1 MYKFDIDMPNDLEI
15 KNEVNFILDKVLEKE
30 ENFYSYIKNMYKKI
44 GFRNLFHDKA
54 ELIFIGVLL
63 LSIFLLEILEI
74 KRNSMISKERVY
86 TFIFIISPLY
96 YLITN
101 IFSFINMKDNNTYEM
116 EMVCKYNLYQVS
128 ALRMLV
134 FSIISIFL
142 SLTVI
147 LGLYNKI
154 DILRGLMISITSIFL
169 FSSLFLYSTVKL
181 KSEIATYLVIGF
193 WIIANLILF
202 RLSSNE
208 YFEFLQTMP
217 MVVYI
222 LVAVSALFIYI
233 KNIQILSKYKKSLI
247 IN

>member
-1 MYKFDIDMPNDLEI
+1 MDKFNIDMPDDLEI
-15 KNEVNFILDKVLEKE
+15 KNQINLILDKGLEKE
-30 ENFYSYIKNMYKKI
+30 EHFYSYIKNMYKQI
-44 GFRNLFHDKA
+44 GFKNLFHDKA

-63 LSIFLLEILEI
+63 LSILLLGILGI
-74 KRNSMISKERVY
+74 KRNTMMSKEIIY

-101 IFSFINMKDNNTYEM
+101 IFSFMNMKENNTYEI

-134 FSIISIFL
+134 FSVISIFL
-142 SLTVI
+142 SVIFI

-154 DILRGLMISITSIFL
+154 DILRGIMISITSIFL
-169 FSSLFLYSTVKL
+169 FSSLLLYSMVKL
-181 KSEIATYLVIGF
+181 KSKIGRYLVIGF
-193 WIIANLILF
+193 WIIGNLILL
-202 RLSSNE
+202 RLSFNQ

-217 MVVYI
+217 MVVYV
-222 LVAVSALFIYI
+222 LVAVTSLFIYM
-233 KNIQILSKYKKSLI
+233 KNIQILSNYKKVVM

>member
-1 MYKFDIDMPNDLEI
+1 MGKFDIDMPDDLEI
-15 KNEVNFILDKVLEKE
+15 KNQINLILDKGLEKE
-30 ENFYSYIKNMYKKI
+30 EHFCSYIKNMYKQI

-63 LSIFLLEILEI
+63 LSILLLGILGI
-74 KRNSMISKERVY
+74 KRNSMISKERIYIFV
-86 TFIFIISPLY
+86 FIISPLY

-101 IFSFINMKDNNTYEM
+101 IFSFMNMKENNTYEI

-134 FSIISIFL
+134 FSVISIFL
-142 SLTVI
+142 SVIFI

-154 DILRGLMISITSIFL
+154 NILRGIMISITSIFL
-169 FSSLFLYSTVKL
+169 FSSLLLYSMVKL
-181 KSEIATYLVIGF
+181 KSEIGRYLIIGF
-193 WIIANLILF
+193 WITGNLTLL
-202 RLSSNE
+202 RLSANQ

-217 MVVYI
+217 MVVYV
-222 LVAVSALFIYI
+222 LVAVTSLFIYM
-233 KNIQILSKYKKSLI
+233 KNIQILSNYKKVVM

>member
-1 MYKFDIDMPNDLEI
+1 MDKFYIDMPDDLEI
-15 KNEVNFILDKVLEKE
+15 KNEVNFILDKGLEKE
-30 ENFYSYIKNMYKKI
+30 EYFYSYIKNMYKKI
-44 GFRNLFHDKA
+44 GFRNLFHDKV

-63 LSIFLLEILEI
+63 LSILLLGILEI

-101 IFSFINMKDNNTYEM
+101 IFSFMNMKENNTYEI

-134 FSIISIFL
+134 FSVISIFL
-142 SLTVI
+142 SLIVI

-154 DILRGLMISITSIFL
+154 DILRGIMISITSIFL
-169 FSSLFLYSTVKL
+169 FSSLLLYSMVKL
-181 KSEIATYLVIGF
+181 KYEIGRYLVIGF
-193 WIIANLILF
+193 WITGNLILF
-202 RLSSNE
+202 RLSSNQ
-208 YFEFLQTMP
+208 YFEFLQTIP

-222 LVAVSALFIYI
+222 LVAVSALVIYI
-233 KNIQILSKYKKSLI
+233 KNIQILSNYKKSLI

>member
-1 MYKFDIDMPNDLEI
+1 MDKFDIDMPDDLEI
-15 KNEVNFILDKVLEKE
+15 QNQINLILDKGLKKE
-30 ENFYSYIKNMYKKI
+30 EHFYSYIKNMYKKI

-63 LSIFLLEILEI
+63 LSILLFGILGI
-74 KRNSMISKERVY
+74 KRSSMISKERIY
-86 TFIFIISPLY
+86 IFIFIISPLY

-101 IFSFINMKDNNTYEM
+101 IFSFMNMKENNTYEI

-134 FSIISIFL
+134 FSVISIFL
-142 SLTVI
+142 SVIFI

-154 DILRGLMISITSIFL
+154 DILRGIMISITSIFL
-169 FSSLFLYSTVKL
+169 FSSLLLYSMVKL
-181 KSEIATYLVIGF
+181 KSEIGRYLVIGF
-193 WIIANLILF
+193 WIIGNLILL
-202 RLSSNE
+202 RLSFNQ

-217 MVVYI
+217 MVVYV
-222 LVAVSALFIYI
+222 LVSVTSLFIYM
-233 KNIQILSKYKKSLI
+233 KNIQILSNYKKLVM